1 MSEPRPPEGETGPE
15 PVPENGSNAP
25 AQPGADAWPA
35 EPPIPTAWDQ
45 SLEEYFVRNV
55 GSFTPEALTRAAAA
69 AGYSSEQITSAML
82 LAEARGRGVD
92 DLRPVRGRARLIVLL
107 GYALVWVFFGVQ
119 YLLLPW
125 PSSSYVSGSLLQVI
139 LTISLVIALVVSLA
153 WIYRTRP
160 DPERVGRALTI
171 LLAVPIVLLVAV
183 AGLCLP
189 FLPVR

>member
-1 MSEPRPPEGETGPE
+1 M
-15 PVPENGSNAP
+15 
-25 AQPGADAWPA
+25 
-35 EPPIPTAWDQ
+35 
-45 SLEEYFVRNV
+45 RNV

-92 DLRPVRGRARLIVLL
+92 SLRPVRGRARLIVLL

-119 YLLLPW
+119 YLLLPS
-125 PSSSYVSGSLLQVI
+125 PGSYVSGSSLQVI